1 MDVRLRGRVGQ
12 AVVVVAANG
21 GSGGGSRVVE
31 SGVRGGSGGRRGRLL
46 VGAEELALGG
56 LHLGG
61 VLGLVALAEANGKE
75 DWKNDLKGL
84 QYFWLKAGCTYL
96 LHLLRDTFSYKA
108 LHLGN
113 TRRRC
118 TTTAPESVHRSEH
131 LSALAEARVRRR
143 RLYIR
148 CIGGGVGT
156 GEVDIT
162 NERARARAG
171 GIERVERSSVSGG
184 SIGTVAVAVGQCS
197 CNDSSFIWAVLFC
210 ICKLLGHRRHCASE
224 VCNKFWRVSQH
235 H

>member
-162 NERARARAG
+162 NERARARARAASKELSVVPSVAG
-171 GIERVERSSVSGG
+171 PLARSRSLSVSAVSMIAHLFGRSSSA
-184 SIGTVAVAVGQCS
+184 SAS
-197 CNDSSFIWAVLFC
+197 C
-210 ICKLLGHRRHCASE
+210 
-224 VCNKFWRVSQH
+224 
-235 H
+235 